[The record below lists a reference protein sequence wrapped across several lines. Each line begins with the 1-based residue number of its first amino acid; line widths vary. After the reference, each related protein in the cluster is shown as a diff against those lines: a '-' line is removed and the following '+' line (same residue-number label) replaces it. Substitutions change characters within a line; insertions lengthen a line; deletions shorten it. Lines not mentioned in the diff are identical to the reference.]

1 MAEKKVRAR
10 TAKGH
15 YQKDDPST
23 PDINE
28 AYVQSHSP
36 IAMPKLADAP
46 KKIDAGMGTLP
57 ATVWFESREKEPSQ
71 FSVANISSIRNFNSG
86 RLEWEVAADDVE
98 RFEKHHFVMN
108 ARVVRKR

>member
-1 MAEKKVRAR
+1 MAEKRKRAR

-28 AYVQSHSP
+28 AYVQEEVVKP
-36 IAMPKLADAP
+36 VKPK
-46 KKIDAGMGTLP
+46 
-57 ATVWFESREKEPSQ
+57 TVWYESREKEPSM
-71 FSVANISSIRNFNSG
+71 FPVADINCIRNFNSG
-86 RLEWEVAADDVE
+86 RLEWEIDADDVE
-98 RFEKHHFVMN
+98 RFEQHHFVMN

>member
-1 MAEKKVRAR
+1 MAEKRKRAR

-28 AYVQSHSP
+28 AYEQTP
-36 IAMPKLADAP
+36 IAMPKLAEQVVKP
-46 KKIDAGMGTLP
+46 MKP
-57 ATVWFESREKEPSQ
+57 QTVWYESREKEPSM
-71 FSVANISSIRNFNSG
+71 FPVADINCIRNFNSG
-86 RLEWEVAADDVE
+86 RLEWEVDADDVE
-98 RFEKHHFVMN
+98 RFEQHHFVMN